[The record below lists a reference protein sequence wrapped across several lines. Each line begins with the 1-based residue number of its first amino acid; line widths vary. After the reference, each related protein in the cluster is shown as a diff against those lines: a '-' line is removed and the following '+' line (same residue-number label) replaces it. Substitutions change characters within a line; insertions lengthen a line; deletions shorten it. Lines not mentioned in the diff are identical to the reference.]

1 MMRRSTPVSS
11 RTPAAGNRSRDLTSF
26 WHPCP
31 ALALL
36 AAAIVF
42 VTLCLRLG
50 HLPLLNPDEGRNAEI
65 GREMKESGA
74 WLVPTYNGVVRL
86 DKPTF
91 YFKTVALSLAAF
103 GETETAAR
111 LPSALFGLGLLGLV
125 VAFCQRVYGTPTALL
140 AVIVLATMPLYLAQA
155 RTVMVDIA
163 LAFFV
168 CGGIF
173 AGYFGEETEDRA
185 RRRWYL
191 IGAASAGCA
200 TLVKGPVGL
209 LLPAL
214 VLLVFHRMEGRRGA
228 WKRLF
233 APANLAVFFIIT
245 LPWVVGVCLAIRT
258 SCATGWWKS
267 HSADSLHPG
276 SSIVRNRSTSTCP
289 SSPPCSFHGA
299 CCCLKPVWRHGNADG
314 PGTVLT
320 GSASSGALWWSSSSR
335 SPIRSSRHTS

>member
-42 VTLCLRLG
+42 VTCLRLG

-163 LAFFV
+163 LERCTSPSPTRNSWPRV
-168 CGGIF
+168 PC
-173 AGYFGEETEDRA
+173 RW
-185 RRRWYL
+185 RRLWPYSGWSGWR
-191 IGAASAGCA
+191 CA
-200 TLVKGPVGL
+200 T
-209 LLPAL
+209 AD
-214 VLLVFHRMEGRRGA
+214 
-228 WKRLF
+228 
-233 APANLAVFFIIT
+233 
-245 LPWVVGVCLAIRT
+245 T
-258 SCATGWWKS
+258 S
-267 HSADSLHPG
+267 G
-276 SSIVRNRSTSTCP
+276 SVS
-289 SSPPCSFHGA
+289 
-299 CCCLKPVWRHGNADG
+299 
-314 PGTVLT
+314 
-320 GSASSGALWWSSSSR
+320 SASRCFLRYSSR
-335 SPIRSSRHTS
+335 